1 MPHFFVLNF
10 NGLLMITIPPKKT
23 EIRIQLETDIQG
35 FLDIGGEI
43 KEIISNE
50 HRSKKEKLIKTH
62 LFFSVH
68 HPFHAK
74 NTGITLPRLKAI
86 QRTISCASEEEL
98 ETLWVYFR
106 SREWSIDD

>member
-1 MPHFFVLNF
+1 
-10 NGLLMITIPPKKT
+10 MILIPTHKHQ
-23 EIRIQLETDIQG
+23 IRDQIETDTKK
-35 FLDIGGEI
+35 FLDAGGKI

-50 HRSKKEKLIKTH
+50 RRSKKEKLIKNH

-68 HPFHAK
+68 HSFHAK

-106 SREWSIDD
+106 SRECSNND